1 MGYESRP
8 WGQPQPLRRRQKASH
23 PLRDV
28 VRISQVGWLQSAEP
42 DGSDF
47 PPVRAAPSS
56 DLWGREA
63 TVRAAR
69 PGGARPASSIISA
82 AGRLQSAEPDE
93 EDIPPVPWRA
103 PTRRSGN
110 GGSSIREN
118 PTPESS
124 SGNEHDD
131 AGSSVEVIGQTQT
144 GARTQRWLERGIED
158 FSIRAGPDSASSGGN
173 EHSNA
178 GSRADIIGQP
188 QTDTHTHS
196 WLDIS
201 PSEVIGGIGGSGGA
215 SFVPKAGNDGG
226 EPGTDDDDA
235 HASRQRQEMDPMP
248 LAISP
253 VGKDFRAVGG
263 NGTFPFT
270 SVVDNERDNARS
282 SADSSTRLQTHSR
295 PDLPPTKL
303 VVGLDS
309 SGELSF
315 FSVGNRDHREPGR
328 NENSVRGVRQGSALA
343 WRGNRGNDTTLFPPT
358 RDNDHDTAGSSEH
371 ATGNFLLSVH
381 THSQNPSRDEGLSL
395 ADNNGCEIGRNDV
408 ARIDPML
415 PRLSVV
421 VDGTLPFMPIRG
433 NERDDT
439 RFDETAT
446 GKLHGGIYTHSRQ
459 DLSPTE
465 FVGGNG
471 GPGGLLQETTEA
483 FEEIGNHAE
492 RLEVGPSDDVIGQV
506 QSGFH
511 PHSGQDPPRT
521 ESVDR
526 LRGGDGL
533 SFSPVVD
540 NNGSEAG
547 GNYDHSSGQ
556 RQGPAE
562 ILTGIRDGVTLPFTP
577 LHTNERRN
585 NGPNGRDV
593 AGKPQSRLSQRGD
606 TGLNDYDRKPQNNI
620 TLMFTDANETEIVI
634 SLPVDDCRSWLTFC
648 HQLLKYVV
656 QLPLYIQA
664 SQFVVRIEDDPKK
677 ELLFEEKW
685 EAWVSSVDAR
695 VQPRIALCIIQGTC
709 CDNPTETAN
718 GFCNCGMQFLNEEPS
733 HLTQSLQSLG
743 LGSLEAPATA
753 ASRIDP
759 PIPNS
764 PSILHA
770 AMPPADSP
778 ANLRGFVPSTHN
790 SVVRRRRAPVPAE
803 EDRQSEPPRHNPS
816 LEPVDHHSTRPAS
829 IPALI
834 NRMKG
839 SWNAIKMFMIAP
851 QFIHDEGSS
860 WNVKRFESRLVAYQT
875 WVVGVNGILIA
886 VPGAFLALSSVA
898 SSPVPQGFMI
908 LGTIF
913 AFFGLVYT
921 IQLDF
926 YIGDFKE
933 EFLEWFLDCLDSMVG
948 SRTSWNT
955 SIMMDLPITWMAWA
969 ILCLFLS
976 LASFGIQYFIHGIH
990 SSSPVLITDT
1000 DSVPNT
1006 VNTAAPNSAS
1016 PGIRYSLS
1024 QLGIFAFAI
1033 AWSLVYVVLIY
1044 SEMRKFRLWH
1054 WGQIGMVPMRAE

>member
-1 MGYESRP
+1 MVYESRP

-23 PLRDV
+23 PLRD

-56 DLWGREA
+56 DLWGREG
-63 TVRAAR
+63 TVRAFR
-69 PGGARPASSIISA
+69 PGGVRPVSSIISA

-93 EDIPPVPWRA
+93 EDFPPVPWRA
-103 PTRRSGN
+103 PPRRSGN

-118 PTPESS
+118 PTLESS

-144 GARTQRWLERGIED
+144 SARIQRWLERGIED
-158 FSIRAGPDSASSGGN
+158 FSIRAGPDSASSGDN

-196 WLDIS
+196 WLDI
-201 PSEVIGGIGGSGGA
+201 PPGEVIGGIGGSGGS

-226 EPGTDDDDA
+226 NPGTDDDDA
-235 HASRQRQEMDPMP
+235 HASGERQEMDPMP
-248 LAISP
+248 LTISP
-253 VGKDFRAVGG
+253 VAKDFRAVGG

-270 SVVDNERDNARS
+270 SVVDNERGDARS

-315 FSVGNRDHREPGR
+315 FSVGNRDRREPGG
-328 NENSVRGVRQGSALA
+328 NEDSVRGVRQESALA
-343 WRGNRGNDTTLFPPT
+343 WRGNGGNNTTLFPPT

-371 ATGNFLLSVH
+371 ATRNFLLSVH
-381 THSQNPSRDEGLSL
+381 THSRNPSRDEGLSL

-408 ARIDPML
+408 ARIDPMP
-415 PRLSVV
+415 PRLSVA

-446 GKLHGGIYTHSRQ
+446 GKLHGGIYTHPRQ

-471 GPGGLLQETTEA
+471 GPGGLLQETAEA

-492 RLEVGPSDDVIGQV
+492 RLEAGPSDDAIGQV
-506 QSGFH
+506 QGGFH
-511 PHSGQDPPRT
+511 PHSGQDLPRT

-526 LRGGDGL
+526 IRGANGL

-540 NNGSEAG
+540 NNDS
-547 GNYDHSSGQ
+547 YDHSSGQ
-556 RQGPAE
+556 RQATSVLWPAE

-593 AGKPQSRLSQRGD
+593 AGKPQSLLSQRD
-606 TGLNDYDRKPQNNI
+606 DAELNDYDRKPQNNI

-634 SLPVDDCRSWLTFC
+634 SLPVDDCRSWQTFC

-656 QLPLYIQA
+656 QLPPYIQA
-664 SQFVVRIEDDPKK
+664 SQFVVRIEDDSKK

-695 VQPRIALCIIQGTC
+695 VQPRIALCIIQQLR
-709 CDNPTETAN
+709 NA
-718 GFCNCGMQFLNEEPS
+718 FLNEEPS
-733 HLTQSLQSLG
+733 HLTQSLQPLG

-753 ASRIDP
+753 APRIDHL
-759 PIPNS
+759 IPDS

-770 AMPPADSP
+770 AMPPTDSP
-778 ANLRGFVPSTHN
+778 ANLRRFVPSTHN
-790 SVVRRRRAPVPAE
+790 SVVRRRRAPLPAE
-803 EDRQSEPPRHNPS
+803 EDRQSEPPLHNPS

-829 IPALI
+829 IPAFI
-834 NRMKG
+834 NRVKG

-875 WVVGVNGILIA
+875 WVVGVNGVLIA

-908 LGTIF
+908 LGAIF

-933 EFLEWFLDCLDSMVG
+933 EFLEWFLDRLDSMVG
-948 SRTSWNT
+948 SRISWNT

-969 ILCLFLS
+969 ILCIFLS
-976 LASFGIQYFIHGIH
+976 LGVVSEF
-990 SSSPVLITDT
+990 T
-1000 DSVPNT
+1000 
-1006 VNTAAPNSAS
+1006 APNSAS
-1016 PGIRYSLS
+1016 LAIRYSLS
-1024 QLGIFAFAI
+1024 QLGIFTFAI
-1033 AWSLVYVVLIY
+1033 VWSLVYVVLIY